1 MIYKKN
7 IKKHRKSGVSDI
19 VANILIL
26 SITVTLFSTLFYWV
40 GTLPVPTPSVSTT
53 FVANVIP
60 TVNNQYIKEITITD
74 LGGSPLY
81 NSGTI
86 IYISYQK
93 TPQYNQEYSLSQG
106 LSYLTS
112 YNNVWLP
119 GMVWKINL
127 GNENIPYTNQV
138 TINIVDTSKN
148 VLVWSNTIPTLIV
161 TLPPVIKAEGTLPGR
176 VVVSSQFQVWAQ
188 VVDFNSPIAGVYV
201 TIKSLNINNQPMSFS
216 NSLMEYLSQTIKAPS
231 SPGNFTVLISAYNVN
246 GQESVAYFT
255 VSVVLQFTGQAQL
268 QWGTISTNWEPILLD
283 ALASYGAGYG
293 PLYFTTGSQPGISTG
308 GSNNIT
314 GISLTISGV
323 DLLTNLN
330 WGFVSSGV
338 ALDVYFLMTGIIINV
353 GSAPAYFVN
362 ISISTSTFSFAD
374 YAYRNYVSVYNY
386 YQSDSFV
393 APYGRIYFAT
403 TIELFIQWD
412 RDTCP
417 PHPPHPPHPDEY
429 SWLISTIT
437 INYDVYNAAGAFV
450 QAPAITESP
459 YIWGA
464 WLNGC

>member
-7 IKKHRKSGVSDI
+7 IKRRGKSGVSDI

-40 GTLPVPTPSVSTT
+40 GTLPTPTQSVSTN
-53 FVANVIP
+53 FVADVIP

-93 TPQYNQEYSLSQG
+93 TPQYNQEYTLSQG

-119 GMVWKINL
+119 GMVWEINL
-127 GNENIPYTNQV
+127 VNKNIPYTNQV

-148 VLVWSNTIPTLIV
+148 TLVWSNTIPTLIV
-161 TLPPVIKAEGTLPGR
+161 SLPPVIKAEGTLPGR

-188 VVDFNSPIAGVYV
+188 VVDFNSPISGVYV
-201 TIKSLNINNQPMSFS
+201 TIKTLNINNQPMSFS
-216 NSLMEYLSQTIKAPS
+216 NSLMEYISQTIKAPS
-231 SPGNFTVLISAYNVN
+231 SPENFTVLISAYNVN

-268 QWGTISTNWEPILLD
+268 QWGTISTDWKPYLLD

-330 WGFVSSGV
+330 SGFVTSGV
-338 ALDVYFLMTGIIINV
+338 ALDIYFLMTGIIINV

-362 ISISTSTFSFAD
+362 ISISTSTYSFAD
-374 YAYRNYVSVYNY
+374 YAYRNYASAYNY

-417 PHPPHPPHPDEY
+417 PGPPDEY
-429 SWLISTIT
+429 SWLISSIT